1 LDLYLKRFLDNYCLA
16 LIGVED
22 KDRMMIGC
30 VFRFGHIS
38 RVRAILVNSL
48 NLDDN

>member
-1 LDLYLKRFLDNYCLA
+1 MH
-16 LIGVED
+16 IED

-30 VFRFGHIS
+30 VVRSGHTS